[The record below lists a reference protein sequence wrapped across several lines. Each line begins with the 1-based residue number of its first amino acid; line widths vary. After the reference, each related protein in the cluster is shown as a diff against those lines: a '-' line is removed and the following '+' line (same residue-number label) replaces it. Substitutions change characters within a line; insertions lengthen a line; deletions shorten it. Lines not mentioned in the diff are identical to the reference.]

1 MFQGVIK
8 DDARLAAKRVQ
19 RAREAEFA
27 EQARKRAYLEDMQ
40 GVSNPAV
47 PAVAGEVKV
56 PIPTKEEAS
65 QMEFGCTT
73 CDKQV

>member
-1 MFQGVIK
+1 MYQGVIK

-19 RAREAEFA
+19 RAREAEFS

-40 GVSNPAV
+40 GVSDPATPPV
-47 PAVAGEVKV
+47 VGMAKV

-73 CDKQV
+73 CEKQV